1 MKLKKIFNK
10 GVVMDQIHNNFKM
23 FTAQYAKGIGLDQL
37 LREIEGWVKTNKVAP
52 KSIGIEFLEDT
63 KTLIMSIGYRN
74 DEQHEI
80 TLNTALI
87 GKLDIDNLTKCEK
100 DIEEAISGLKDI
112 ICHELFVTD
121 EGLLHMIFMCK
132 K

>member
-1 MKLKKIFNK
+1 ME
-10 GVVMDQIHNNFKM
+10 QTQSHNNFKM
-23 FTAQYAKGIGLDQL
+23 FAAQYAKGVGLDRL
-37 LREIEGWVKTNKVAP
+37 LREIEDWVKTNKVAP

-63 KTLIMSIGYRN
+63 KTLIMSIGHRN
-74 DEQHEI
+74 DEAYEV

-87 GKLDIDNLTKCEK
+87 GKLDVNDLTKCEK